1 MSYASLVIEWTATV
15 FLLMEEKEKQIRVL
29 YSKGFELKRL
39 AVKAGEELERSK
51 ELCDKKQITQNQLL
65 QVHHKQL
72 ESERALN
79 NFLYNVLPG
88 EEKIILL
95 EINGLIRRLN
105 DIIKKNEKLKA
116 KLKQQKKSQIK
127 KGTQYENV
135 SIKNN

>member
-29 YSKGFELKRL
+29 YSKGFELKRM
-39 AVKAGEELERSK
+39 AIKAGEELERSK